1 MEEPNVTCAAIISFA
16 EKFEDNSSDF
26 YEKLAERYA
35 KGKEKFLSFSK
46 ESKKNKILITRTY
59 QETISDALEA
69 CFIKGL
75 NLSDIT
81 ITTSLAEDMSFL
93 DALKMAIELEDK
105 AAKFYIDVAERTKS
119 LLATIPM
126 AFRRVAKNRKNRKHE
141 LNSLLDSL
149 R

>member
-1 MEEPNVTCAAIISFA
+1 
-16 EKFEDNSSDF
+16 
-26 YEKLAERYA
+26 LAERYA

-93 DALKMAIELEDK
+93 DALKMAIELEDE
-105 AAKFYIDVAERTKS
+105 AAEFYIDVAERTKS

-126 AFRRVAKNRKNRKHE
+126 AFGRVAKNRKNRKHE
-141 LNSLLDSL
+141 LNLLLDSL